1 MHGKV
6 EDAPVNREK
15 TFSPQIYLGLY
26 DLVRK
31 QMIVRPALIP
41 GVDFETGQIKRAVS
55 GSDFPEMLSVSSV
68 GSEIDLFPAALEEKG
83 RPERPIAIPKPSAG
97 EVTMKREGAAQ
108 LAQRAQSLRQ
118 TGANGVP
125 RWLNALAAGL
135 GVVIL
140 VLMTVLVVG
149 LAML

>member
-1 MHGKV
+1 MQQP
-6 EDAPVNREK
+6 E
-15 TFSPQIYLGLY
+15 
-26 DLVRK
+26 
-31 QMIVRPALIP
+31 
-41 GVDFETGQIKRAVS
+41 ETAYCVYCGQKIGDSEPTPRCAVC
-55 GSDFPEMLSVSSV
+55 
-68 GSEIDLFPAALEEKG
+68 GSEIKGNGSFCGVCGAPARAPGKAVQS
-83 RPERPIAIPKPSAG
+83 P
-97 EVTMKREGAAQ
+97 
-108 LAQRAQSLRQ
+108 AQSLRQ